1 MQFAVAQFSGVRGGS
16 VPLGDG
22 GEKRERPFAADPKKW
37 KAAIR
42 YALVIFDA
50 QPRPCNTELA
60 RPEKQALVNR
70 ENPDFNRQLLS

>member
-16 VPLGDG
+16 VPYADSD
-22 GEKRERPFAADPKKW
+22 ESRKPPFARNEW
-37 KAAIR
+37 IGEAAIR

-50 QPRPCNTELA
+50 QLRPCNTELA